1 MAAISGSG
9 DDRDPGVAFA
19 SSGVPGD
26 DDQGVDD
33 GEDLNQKE
41 TSRGGVGV
49 LRFFGPVLRVAL
61 TLLLLALGFHVVGT
75 FVSSSTH
82 T

>member
-1 MAAISGSG
+1 MAILTIPDDAGGSG
-9 DDRDPGVAFA
+9 RRLD
-19 SSGVPGD
+19 SN
-26 DDQGVDD
+26 DQGVDD
-33 GEDLNQKE
+33 GKDLNQKE

-49 LRFFGPVLRVAL
+49 LRFLGPVLRVAL

>member
-1 MAAISGSG
+1 MAILTIPDDASGRGRRLDS
-9 DDRDPGVAFA
+9 
-19 SSGVPGD
+19 

-33 GEDLNQKE
+33 GKDDLNQKE
-41 TSRGGVGV
+41 TSRGDVGV
-49 LRFFGPVLRVAL
+49 LRFLGPVLRVAL

>member
-1 MAAISGSG
+1 MTSG
-9 DDRDPGVAFA
+9 DRDIDVAFA
-19 SSGVPGD
+19 SSPSPG

-33 GEDLNQKE
+33 GKDLE
-41 TSRGGVGV
+41 TSRGVGGVGGV
-49 LRFFGPVLRVAL
+49 LRFLGPVLRVAL

>member
-1 MAAISGSG
+1 MAILTIPDDASGSG
-9 DDRDPGVAFA
+9 RRLD
-19 SSGVPGD
+19 SN
-26 DDQGVDD
+26 DQGVDD
-33 GEDLNQKE
+33 GKDLTQKE
-41 TSRGGVGV
+41 TSREGGV
-49 LRFFGPVLRVAL
+49 LRFLGPVLRVAL

>member
-1 MAAISGSG
+1 MAILTIPDDASGRRLDS
-9 DDRDPGVAFA
+9 
-19 SSGVPGD
+19 

-33 GEDLNQKE
+33 GKDLTQKE
-41 TSRGGVGV
+41 TSRGGGVGV
-49 LRFFGPVLRVAL
+49 LRFLGPVLRVAL